1 MSTAPEAQKAAKAG
15 KTAKGDVKSEPKVT
29 AKSKAKAEAAA
40 AEKAAAAKPAKAP
53 KPALAKKPAAKKAG
67 AVRRPAHSESR
78 LAQVLIAPIV
88 SEKATMAAEKHNQ
101 VLFKV
106 MRDAT
111 KPEIKAAV
119 ELMFKVTVD
128 SVQTV
133 QHKGKTKK
141 FAKGVGRRDHVK
153 KAYVCLAQGQ
163 ELNFSG
169 EGA

>member
-1 MSTAPEAQKAAKAG
+1 MSTAPQSDSTKKPESKAKTAAKANAAADKAAADAKSAKAAKP
-15 KTAKGDVKSEPKVT
+15 V
-29 AKSKAKAEAAA
+29 
-40 AEKAAAAKPAKAP
+40 AEKAAAPRVKKPKVAKPAP
-53 KPALAKKPAAKKAG
+53 
-67 AVRRPAHSESR
+67 RPAHSQSR
-78 LAQVLIAPIV
+78 LTQVLIAPIV

-133 QHKGKTKK
+133 QHKGKVKRFGKST
-141 FAKGVGRRDHVK
+141 GRRDHIK
-153 KAYVCLAQGQ
+153 KAYVCLAAGQ

-169 EGA
+169 ESA